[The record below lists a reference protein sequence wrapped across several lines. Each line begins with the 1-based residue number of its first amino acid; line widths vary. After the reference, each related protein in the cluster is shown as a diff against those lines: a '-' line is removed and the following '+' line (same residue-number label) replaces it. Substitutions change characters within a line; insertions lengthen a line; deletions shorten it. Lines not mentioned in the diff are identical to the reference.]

1 MIDFSKTNQEILD
14 SLNEVLNIPTGE
26 KLRFND
32 IEKAFPDKGYL
43 AMVAGAVLAAAKVD
57 PEAQVVFNAA
67 SNGGADLSSKNAQEK
82 VRAIAFAGKWPQELT
97 NWILSR
103 SLWTGP
109 RWQHLGLSEPSL
121 DWIQAQR
128 EQFEFQNNKDRLR
141 EDYDKIREI
150 WIGTYQQMLKWINA
164 KQEAGDPAPKLDDI
178 ILELRG

>member
-67 SNGGADLSSKNAQEK
+67 SNGGADLSSKHAQEK
-82 VRAIAFAGKWPQELT
+82 VRAIAFAAKWPPELT
-97 NWILSR
+97 AWILLR
-103 SLWTGP
+103 STWTGP
-109 RWQHLGLSEPSL
+109 RWQHLGLPEPSL
-121 DWIQAQR
+121 DWIQEQR
-128 EQFEFQNNKDRLR
+128 KQFELQQAAI
-141 EDYDKIREI
+141 DKMREI
-150 WIGTYQQMLKWINA
+150 TETRNKWERVSQIIRSQIDSGLSASKVIEAVTVEWGT
-164 KQEAGDPAPKLDDI
+164 
-178 ILELRG
+178 

>member
-32 IEKAFPDKGYL
+32 IEKAFPNKGYL

-67 SNGGADLSSKNAQEK
+67 SNGGADLSSKHAQEK
-82 VRAIAFAGKWPQELT
+82 VRAIAFAAKWPQELT

-103 SLWTGP
+103 STWTGP
-109 RWQHLGLSEPSL
+109 RWQHLGLPEPSL
-121 DWIQAQR
+121 DWIESERQ
-128 EQFEFQNNKDRLR
+128 QFEIENNKDKLR
-141 EDYDKIREI
+141 EDYDKIREE
-150 WIGTYQQMLKWINA
+150 WIATYQRVLKWINE
-164 KQEAGDPAPKLDDI
+164 KQDKGEPVPTYNDI
-178 ILELRG
+178 LLELER

>member
-67 SNGGADLSSKNAQEK
+67 SNGGADLSSKHAQEK
-82 VRAIAFAGKWPQELT
+82 VRAIAFAGKWPPELT

-109 RWQHLGLSEPSL
+109 RWQHLGLPEPSL
-121 DWIQAQR
+121 DWIQEQR
-128 EQFEFQNNKDRLR
+128 KQFELQQAAI
-141 EDYDKIREI
+141 DKMREI
-150 WIGTYQQMLKWINA
+150 TETRNKWDRVSQIIRSQIDNGLSASKVIEAVTIEWGT
-164 KQEAGDPAPKLDDI
+164 
-178 ILELRG
+178 

>member
-67 SNGGADLSSKNAQEK
+67 SNGGADLSSKHAQEK
-82 VRAIAFAGKWPQELT
+82 VRAIAFAGKWPPELT
-97 NWILSR
+97 TWILSR

-109 RWQHLGLSEPSL
+109 RWQHLGLPEPSL
-121 DWIQAQR
+121 DWIQKER
-128 EQFEFQNNKDRLR
+128 
-141 EDYDKIREI
+141 DKIQEDLNKIERDKQYAELI
-150 WIGTYQQMLKWINA
+150 EKWISCYSKGLSWINFQ
-164 KQEAGDPAPKLDDI
+164 KINNRPLPTFD
-178 ILELRG
+178 ELLTAIRE

>member
-67 SNGGADLSSKNAQEK
+67 SNGGADLSSKHAQEK
-82 VRAIAFAGKWPQELT
+82 VRAIAFAGKWPLELT

-103 SLWTGP
+103 SIWTGP
-109 RWQHLGLSEPSL
+109 RWQHLGLPEPSL
-121 DWIQAQR
+121 DWIQEQR
-128 EQFEFQNNKDRLR
+128 KQFELQQAAI
-141 EDYDKIREI
+141 DKMREI
-150 WIGTYQQMLKWINA
+150 SETRIKWDRVSQSIRSQIDSGLSASKVIEAVTAEWGT
-164 KQEAGDPAPKLDDI
+164 
-178 ILELRG
+178 